1 MKSVNLY
8 CWPWGSINTDEVILT
23 TPIVGTILVRHINC
37 NLNEVIDSTL
47 VQELKEWSKID
58 TNSKGKDD
66 NSVQFENWKLEISL
80 EWS

>member
-23 TPIVGTILVRHINC
+23 TPIVSTILVRHINC

>member
-8 CWPWGSINTDEVILT
+8 CWPWGSINTDEVILA
-23 TPIVGTILVRHINC
+23 TPIVGTILVRHING

-47 VQELKEWSKID
+47 VQELKEWSKIN